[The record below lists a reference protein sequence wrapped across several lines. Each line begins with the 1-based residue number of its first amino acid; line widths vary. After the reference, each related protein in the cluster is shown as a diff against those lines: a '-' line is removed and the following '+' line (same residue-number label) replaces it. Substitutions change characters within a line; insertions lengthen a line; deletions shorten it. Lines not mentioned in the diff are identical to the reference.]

1 MIKILHCADIHL
13 DSPFAALPAERAEVR
28 RSELRAAFTSM
39 ILYARMN
46 GCDLLLMAGDVVDNS
61 YATRE
66 TAQLLQKEFAS
77 IPKTNIVIAPGNHDP
92 YTRSSIWSAV
102 EFPKNVS
109 IFDSEKLSYFSFD
122 ELNTDVYGYA
132 FTSPTLDANPAA
144 GHRPLNPDRINL
156 LCAHCEMNV
165 PGGHAAPIADA
176 DMEASG
182 MDYAAL
188 GHNHNTS
195 GIHCLGQTWYGYS
208 GCLEGRGFG
217 ECGYKGAVWVEI
229 DRTDAGVTVN
239 PRGIRFSK
247 RRYESLTIDATG
259 FRTAE
264 ELSAA
269 YKSAVRT
276 NGYGED
282 TTLRVIL
289 EGTVSPTF
297 SPEEA
302 DLGAAVVVD
311 QTVPAVDDASLLND
325 PGLRGAF
332 YRELLPL
339 LQSGSPDQKHRAALA
354 LRLGLASLE
363 S

>member
-13 DSPFAALPAERAEVR
+13 DSPFSSVPAERAEVR
-28 RSELRAAFTSM
+28 RNELRAAFTSM
-39 ILYARMN
+39 MLYARMN
-46 GCDLLLMAGDVVDNS
+46 GCDLLLMAGDVVDS
-61 YATRE
+61 RYATRE
-66 TAQLLQKEFAS
+66 TAQLLQKEFAA
-77 IPKTNIVIAPGNHDP
+77 IPKTNIIIAPGNRDP

-132 FTSPTLDANPAA
+132 FTSPAMDANPAA
-144 GHRPLNPDRINL
+144 GHTPLNPDRINL
-156 LCAHCEMNV
+156 LCAHCGMNT
-165 PGGHAAPIADA
+165 PGGHTAPLTDA

-195 GIHCLGQTWYGYS
+195 GIHCLGRTWYGYS

-229 DRTDAGVTVN
+229 DRTDEGVTVN

-247 RRYESLTIDATG
+247 RRYESLAIDASG
-259 FRTAE
+259 FRTAD
-264 ELSAA
+264 ELTAA
-269 YKSAVRT
+269 FRSAVRA

-282 TTLRVIL
+282 TTLRVVP
-289 EGTVSPTF
+289 EGNVYPTF
-297 SPEEA
+297 APEDA
-302 DLGAAVVVD
+302 DLGGAVLD
-311 QTVPAVDDASLLND
+311 DSTVPSLEDASLRDD
-325 PGLRGAF
+325 PGIRGAY
-332 YRELLPL
+332 YRELLPI
-339 LQSGSPDQKHRAALA
+339 LQSGTPEQKRRAALA
-354 LRLGLASLE
+354 LRLGLADLE

>member
-13 DSPFAALPAERAEVR
+13 DSPFASLPAERAEVR

-39 ILYARMN
+39 MLYARMN
-46 GCDLLLMAGDVVDNS
+46 GCDLLLMAGDVVDS
-61 YATRE
+61 RYATRE
-66 TAQLLQKEFAS
+66 TAQLLQKEFAA

-132 FTSPTLDANPAA
+132 FTAPKLDVNPAA
-144 GHRPLNPDRINL
+144 GHKPLNPDRFNL

-165 PGGHAAPIADA
+165 PGGHAAPLTDA

-188 GHNHNTS
+188 GHLHNTS
-195 GIHCLGQTWYGYS
+195 GIHCLGKTWYGYS

-217 ECGYKGAVWVEI
+217 ECGYKGAVWVEL
-229 DRTDAGVTVN
+229 DRTDGGVTVN

-259 FRTAE
+259 FGTAE
-264 ELSAA
+264 ELTAA
-269 YKSAVRT
+269 FRSAVRA

-282 TTLRVIL
+282 TTLRVVL
-289 EGTVSPTF
+289 EGKVVPTLSPGD
-297 SPEEA
+297 A
-302 DLGAAVVVD
+302 DLGGAILVD
-311 QTVPAVDDASLLND
+311 NTLPDVDGCTLGED
-325 PGLRGAF
+325 PGIRGAY

-339 LQSGSPDQKHRAALA
+339 LQSGDPEQRRRAALA
-354 LRLGLASLE
+354 LRLGLSSLGE
-363 S
+363 